1 MTDNL
6 LPSPLPKEG
15 GDFGSRGSQAVAVPA
30 LGRPGGGAEPILRTA
45 DLTKRFGGLTAV
57 DRVSLDLHLGEVH
70 AVIGPNGAG
79 KSTLTNLLSGDLPPT
94 SGTVRFDGHDIAGMR
109 SDRISRLGVG
119 RSYQKTNIF
128 LPFTVFENCRLA
140 AQSRTPHA
148 WRVFRCALGFGEIN
162 RRAEAAMEAAG
173 LAHRRDR
180 VAATLS
186 HGEQRQLEIAMCL
199 ATQPRVLLLDEPL
212 AGMGP
217 HESHRMV
224 ELIRQ
229 LTAEHA
235 IMLIEHD
242 MDAVFAVAHRLTVM
256 VNGEVI
262 ESGAPEAV
270 RASPAVQLAYL
281 GGEELLHA

>member
-1 MTDNL
+1 M
-6 LPSPLPKEG
+6 SE
-15 GDFGSRGSQAVAVPA
+15 A
-30 LGRPGGGAEPILRTA
+30 ILRA
-45 DLTKRFGGLTAV
+45 ENLTKRFGGLTAV
-57 DRVSLDLHLGEVH
+57 SAVSLELQVGQVH

-79 KSTLTNLLSGDLPPT
+79 KSTLTNLLSGDLPP
-94 SGTVRFDGHDIAGMR
+94 SAGSIDYLHREHGRQNLAGMK
-109 SDRISRLGVG
+109 SDRIARLGIG

-140 AQSRTPHA
+140 AQSRQQRA
-148 WRVFRCALGFGEIN
+148 WRIFRSASSHADINALAERSLQAVGLGE
-162 RRAEAAMEAAG
+162 RSAMLAAA
-173 LAHRRDR
+173 
-180 VAATLS
+180 LS

-199 ATQPRVLLLDEPL
+199 ATQPQVLLLDEPL

-217 HESHRMV
+217 QESQRII

-229 LTAEHA
+229 LTPAHA

-262 ESGAPEAV
+262 ESGAPAEI
-270 RASPAVQLAYL
+270 RASLKVQKAYL
-281 GGEELLHA
+281 GDAHGGFNA